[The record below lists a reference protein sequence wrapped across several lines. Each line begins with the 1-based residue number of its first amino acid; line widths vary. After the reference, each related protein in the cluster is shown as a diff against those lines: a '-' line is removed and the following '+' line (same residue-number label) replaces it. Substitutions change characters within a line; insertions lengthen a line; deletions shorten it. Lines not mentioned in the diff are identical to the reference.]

1 MNEVYD
7 IMSSSPVTVEP
18 TTSIGHLLA
27 LFDRHDFNAFPV
39 IGKQDRLLGIVSKLD
54 VLKLFLE
61 SPMHSL
67 PEGIANTSVADVMHR
82 TAVFL
87 NPHDAIT
94 SAGSMMVVTRL
105 RSLPVIERRAGR
117 PRLVGILSRGDV
129 LRWLRS
135 RLVQGRGVRE
145 GLAS

>member
-18 TTSIGHLLA
+18 TTSIGHLLT

-67 PEGIANTSVADVMHR
+67 PEGIANMSVADVMHR

-135 RLVQGRGVRE
+135 RLVEGRGVRE

>member
-18 TTSIGHLLA
+18 ATSIGHLLA

-39 IGKQDRLLGIVSKLD
+39 VGKQDRLLGIVSKLD

-61 SPMHSL
+61 SPASSF
-67 PEGIANTSVADVMHR
+67 PEGVASRSVGDVMHR

-87 NPHDAIT
+87 NPHDAIA
-94 SAGSMMVVTRL
+94 SAGNMMVVTKL
-105 RSLPVIERRAGR
+105 RSLPVIDRRAGR

-135 RLVQGRGVRE
+135 RLVEGRGVRE